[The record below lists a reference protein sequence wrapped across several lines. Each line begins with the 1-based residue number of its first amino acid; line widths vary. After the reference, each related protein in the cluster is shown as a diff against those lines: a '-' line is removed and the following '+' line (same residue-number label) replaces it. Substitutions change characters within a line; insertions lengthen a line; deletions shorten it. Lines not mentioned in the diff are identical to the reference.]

1 MALLGD
7 LFAKSPV
14 RPMQRH
20 IHAAV
25 ACAREVL
32 PLFEDMAAGRTDRLA
47 DHRARI
53 DALEHEADAVKNE
66 IRGQLPRRLF
76 MAMERRDLL
85 EILDFQDSIADVAQD
100 IAGLVQQRN
109 MTLPEG
115 LSEPVLALV
124 RRVIFA
130 CEHAERIVDELD
142 ELLETGFGARE
153 SALVEGMVNELNHIE
168 SDTDALAEVA
178 QRKIF
183 ALESELGIGTVF
195 WYQLINWI
203 ADLADYAERV
213 GNRIRLLI
221 AR

>member
-1 MALLGD
+1 
-7 LFAKSPV
+7 V
-14 RPMQRH
+14 
-20 IHAAV
+20 
-25 ACAREVL
+25 
-32 PLFEDMAAGRTDRLA
+32 GRTDRLA

-100 IAGLVQQRN
+100 IAGLVQQRG

-153 SALVEGMVNELNHIE
+153 SALVEAMVNELNHIE

>member
-1 MALLGD
+1 MAVLGD

-32 PLFEDMAAGRTDRLA
+32 PLFEDMAVGRTDRLA

-100 IAGLVQQRN
+100 IAGLVQQRG

-153 SALVEGMVNELNHIE
+153 SALVEAMVNELNHIE

>member
-7 LFAKSPV
+7 LFAKSPI

-25 ACAREVL
+25 SCARAVL
-32 PLFEDMAAGRTDRLA
+32 PLFEDMAAGRSESFPE
-47 DHRARI
+47 HRAKI

-66 IRGQLPRRLF
+66 IRGHLPKRLF

-100 IAGLVQQRN
+100 IAGLVEQRG
-109 MTLPEG
+109 MTLPEA
-115 LSEPVLALV
+115 LVEPVMDLV
-124 RRVIFA
+124 RRVIAA
-130 CEHAERIVDELD
+130 CEHAETIVDELD
-142 ELLETGFGARE
+142 ELLETGFGDRE
-153 SALVEGMVNELNHIE
+153 SARVQSMVEELNRIE
-168 SDTDALAEVA
+168 SETDRLADTV
-178 QRKIF
+178 QRRLF
-183 ALESELGIGTVF
+183 GLEAELGVSTLF
-195 WYQLINWI
+195 WYQLVDWI